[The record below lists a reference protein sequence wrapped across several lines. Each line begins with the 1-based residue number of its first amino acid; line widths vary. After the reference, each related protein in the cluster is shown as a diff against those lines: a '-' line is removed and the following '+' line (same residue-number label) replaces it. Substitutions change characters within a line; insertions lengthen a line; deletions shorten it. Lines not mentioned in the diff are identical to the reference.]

1 MLKLNNIRHILFQH
15 IKIQLIHIQNIH
27 KYYRVKRLIRIDLC
41 KDKKMK
47 LSSSAAISFCNHR
60 IWLVFH
66 TVGAIAH
73 VLSICSITRWYAI
86 FGIPRTWHWM
96 SPTGRHGRWVGG
108 AAPGPDSCTSL
119 SCFGQGLAEEGQS
132 SPWRRQ
138 SSRPHCLHCQ
148 RHWQHPCHGPSCAS
162 WERRGGCRTCHSP
175 WSCTC
180 RACHWC
186 GHESVSC
193 GRLSLQT
200 SYRTHQTHT
209 WRASL
214 LKRKKN
220 LLQTCF
226 SNIIVLLLQCR

>member
-1 MLKLNNIRHILFQH
+1 MLSWIVHSVM
-15 IKIQLIHIQNIH
+15 QLVN
-27 KYYRVKRLIRIDLC
+27 LIRNIKSGKWFGC
-41 KDKKMK
+41 KWFGFWTEGQ
-47 LSSSAAISFCNHR
+47 SSYPNDWRYVSR
-60 IWLVFH
+60 L
-66 TVGAIAH
+66 
-73 VLSICSITRWYAI
+73 L
-86 FGIPRTWHWM
+86 
-96 SPTGRHGRWVGG
+96 SPTVLRCCAGDSQTLLDSSGQLERHGRREGW

-119 SCFGQGLAEEGQS
+119 SCFGQGPAEEGQS

-148 RHWQHPCHGPSCAS
+148 RHWRHPCHGPSCAS

-180 RACHWC
+180 RACHLC
-186 GHESVSC
+186 EHESVSC

-214 LKRKKN
+214 LENKN
-220 LLQTCF
+220 FISLKTF
-226 SNIIVLLLQCR
+226 SSFHMLPAFSIEYCGTFHVIKSFTLLLKPNKKLFL